1 MIVILAF
8 ESDFFLLNFHDVS
21 MHSEPGFVLRRG
33 LYFASSVR
41 ACVCV
46 CLCMCI
52 HETACVSL
60 HYVFVSVCVC
70 DNAGVCVLLLLS
82 IHVVLLC
89 TVTTLSL

>member
-41 ACVCV
+41 ACACVCV
-46 CLCMCI
+46 CAYMRPHVYHCITCLC
-52 HETACVSL
+52 L
-60 HYVFVSVCVC
+60 SVCMITQAYVYFSC
-70 DNAGVCVLLLLS
+70 
-82 IHVVLLC
+82 
-89 TVTTLSL
+89 